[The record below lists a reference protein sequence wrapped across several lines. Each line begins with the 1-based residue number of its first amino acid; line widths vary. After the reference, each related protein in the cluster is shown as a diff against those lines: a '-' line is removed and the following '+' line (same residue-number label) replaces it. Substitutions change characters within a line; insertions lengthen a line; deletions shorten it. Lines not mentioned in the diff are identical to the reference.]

1 MVDDAE
7 PRAVSVL
14 GALDRASLGV
24 VMPREMLLFD
34 NSSLQVAPSTLG
46 LAKLR
51 DAELSLHN
59 LADLRANQ
67 LAVTANLRS
76 PSLPILETE
85 LARLAVA
92 GSPCTVV
99 SIATGGR
106 DPAGLVALARSTGV
120 HIVMGVGL
128 SHKAAA
134 AAVAAAT
141 ASVVAAATAAN
152 GHEELPSAAELLA
165 NQMVLELTTGVAV
178 PGEGGVCA
186 GVIGEIG
193 TQHTERSETHA
204 TLLQAAAIAQMRTGA
219 PIWCVLAPPEANEA
233 APLPASDTEAAAAE
247 AAAAEAAA
255 AEAAAAVRLMCA
267 HGADARRVV
276 LSHAQHLL
284 GAPEAL
290 RSTLRLGCTLCFDG
304 LGNGWAVAGADSSTA
319 PWAEPTSDGV
329 VAREVAVLVRE
340 GFGGHGLGLGL
351 PNPNPNPTSNH
362 TIPSPTPSQVR
373 EGFGGQLLLSCG
385 VSATLQ
391 LAVFGGGGFGH
402 VLERVVLSPEP

>member
-1 MVDDAE
+1 MADDAQ

-34 NSSLQVAPSTLG
+34 NSPLQVAPSTLG

-51 DAELSLHN
+51 DSELSLHN

-76 PSLPILETE
+76 PALPVLETE
-85 LARLAVA
+85 LARLVAA

-128 SHKAAA
+128 SHKAAG
-134 AAVAAAT
+134 AAVAAA
-141 ASVVAAATAAN
+141 AAAVAAAATAAN

-186 GVIGEIG
+186 GVIGEIVA
-193 TQHTERSETHA
+193 QHAERSGTHA
-204 TLLQAAAIAQMRTGA
+204 TLLQAAAMAQMRTGA
-219 PIWCVLAPPEANEA
+219 PIWCALAPPEANEA
-233 APLPASDTEAAAAE
+233 AQLPASVTEAAAAML
-247 AAAAEAAA
+247 AAAEAAA

-267 HGADARRVV
+267 HGAEARLVV
-276 LSHAQHLL
+276 MSHAQHLL
-284 GAPEAL
+284 CAPEAL
-290 RSTLRLGCTLCFDG
+290 RSMLRLGCTLCFDG

-319 PWAEPTSDGV
+319 PWAEPPSDGV
-329 VAREVAVLVRE
+329 VAREVAVLVCE
-340 GFGGHGLGLGL
+340 GVGGHGLGLGCG
-351 PNPNPNPTSNH
+351 T
-362 TIPSPTPSQVR
+362 PSLTPTPTPTPTPTLTVPSLAQP
-373 EGFGGQLLLSCG
+373 LASCARA
-385 VSATLQ
+385 SAGSCS
-391 LAVFGGGGFGH
+391 LAVG
-402 VLERVVLSPEP
+402 

>member
-1 MVDDAE
+1 MPTARALEPKAERAQMVESMMDDAE

-34 NSSLQVAPSTLG
+34 NSALQVAPSTLG

-76 PSLPILETE
+76 PALPILETE
-85 LARLAVA
+85 LARLAAA

-99 SIATGGR
+99 SIAAGGR

-120 HIVMGVGL
+120 HVVMGVGL

-134 AAVAAAT
+134 AAVAAA
-141 ASVVAAATAAN
+141 AAATAAN
-152 GHEELPSAAELLA
+152 GHEELPSASELLA
-165 NQMVLELTTGVAV
+165 DQMVFELTTGVAV

-186 GVIGEIG
+186 GVIGEIAA
-193 TQHTERSETHA
+193 QHAECSETHA

-219 PIWCVLAPPEANEA
+219 PIWCALAPPVANEA
-233 APLPASDTEAAAAE
+233 APLPASVTEAAAATL
-247 AAAAEAAA
+247 AAAEAAA

-267 HGADARRVV
+267 HGADVRRVV

-284 GAPEAL
+284 GAPDAL

-319 PWAEPTSDGV
+319 PWAEPPSDGV

-340 GFGGHGLGLGL
+340 GLCGHGLELGL
-351 PNPNPNPTSNH
+351 TLTLILTLTPTLTPNLTPTL
-362 TIPSPTPSQVR
+362 TLT
-373 EGFGGQLLLSCG
+373 LTLALSLARCARA
-385 VSATLQ
+385 SA
-391 LAVFGGGGFGH
+391 G
-402 VLERVVLSPEP
+402 SCC

>member
-1 MVDDAE
+1 MPTARALEPKAERAQMVESMMDDAE

-34 NSSLQVAPSTLG
+34 NSTLQVAPSTLG

-76 PSLPILETE
+76 PALPILETE
-85 LARLAVA
+85 LARLAAA

-99 SIATGGR
+99 SIAAGGR

-120 HIVMGVGL
+120 HVVMGVGL

-134 AAVAAAT
+134 AAVAAA
-141 ASVVAAATAAN
+141 AAAVAAAATAAN

-186 GVIGEIG
+186 GVIGEIAA
-193 TQHTERSETHA
+193 QHAECSETHA

-219 PIWCVLAPPEANEA
+219 PIWCALAPPVANEA
-233 APLPASDTEAAAAE
+233 APLPASVTEAAAATL
-247 AAAAEAAA
+247 AAAEAAA

-267 HGADARRVV
+267 HGADVRRVV

-284 GAPEAL
+284 GAPDAL

-319 PWAEPTSDGV
+319 PWAEPPSDGV

-340 GFGGHGLGLGL
+340 GLCGHGLELGL
-351 PNPNPNPTSNH
+351 TLTLILTLTPTLTPNLTPTL
-362 TIPSPTPSQVR
+362 TLT
-373 EGFGGQLLLSCG
+373 LTLALSLARCARA
-385 VSATLQ
+385 SA
-391 LAVFGGGGFGH
+391 G
-402 VLERVVLSPEP
+402 SCC